1 MTFLNQLQRL
11 PCTRFNLNLEKC
23 SFLQMISFLL
33 VVAFKDYIALL
44 LY

>member
-1 MTFLNQLQRL
+1 MAFSNQLQRL
-11 PCTRFNLNLEKC
+11 SCMRFNLNLEKW

-44 LY
+44 LC